1 MKMQVPRGG
10 RPWGAAEA
18 DANSLDYQ
26 TISRVG
32 IISNFRSHRNSKK
45 PRKPLD
51 VSDAVVIRRVP
62 ETREALANT
71 MLQFAREGVELI
83 VVDGGDGTVRE
94 VMSAAHRVYRGRPP
108 RLAILRS
115 GKTNALA
122 LDLGIPKGWTLED
135 AVASHLANR
144 IVERSPVHVHWTH
157 ADHPDRLGFI
167 FGFGAYARATLLAQR
182 VHRRGWFNGFAVLM
196 TLIWAVLQTLVGGA
210 RGPWTRGDT
219 IRISRDRVDI
229 SSEKIYLVLGSTLHH
244 MPLGLKPF
252 GAPREGLKFLA
263 IKAPPRNILRLLLQ
277 ILRGTTSPR
286 QEEDDHIRQDV
297 DRVFLS
303 IRKSFV
309 LDGER
314 FPGGNL
320 AISRGTPVEFVVP

>member
-1 MKMQVPRGG
+1 MKMQAPSGG
-10 RPWGAAEA
+10 RPWGSAHG
-18 DANSLDYQ
+18 DAKSLDYLA
-26 TISRVG
+26 IPRVG
-32 IISNFRSHRNSKK
+32 IISNFRSHRNSKE
-45 PRKPLD
+45 PRRPLD
-51 VSDAVVIRRVP
+51 LSDAVVVRRVP
-62 ETREALANT
+62 ETREALANAV
-71 MLQFAREGVELI
+71 LQFAREGVDLI

-94 VMSAAHRVYRGRPP
+94 VMSAAHRVYRGHLP

-122 LDLGIPKGWTLED
+122 LDLGIPQDWTLED
-135 AVASHLANR
+135 AVAAHLANR
-144 IVERSPVHVHWTH
+144 VVERSPVHVHWTH
-157 ADHPDRLGFI
+157 ANHPDRLGFI
-167 FGFGAYARATLLAQR
+167 FGFGAYSRATLLAQK
-182 VHRRGWFNGFAVLM
+182 VHKQGWFNGFAVLM
-196 TLIWAVLQTLVGGA
+196 TLLWAVLQTFMGGS

-219 IRISRDRVDI
+219 IRISRDKIDI
-229 SSEKIYLVLGSTLHH
+229 SREKIYLVLGSTLRH

-252 GAPREGLKFLA
+252 GRPRDGLKFLA
-263 IKAPPRNILRLLLQ
+263 IKAPPRNILRLLLH

-286 QEEDDHIRQDV
+286 QEEDGHIRQDV

-320 AISRGTPVEFVVP
+320 AVSRGTPIEFVVP